1 MRRLF
6 LAAAFS
12 LGLLASGSVMAA
24 PATPPQ
30 PVAELGLGAMPVQ
43 YRDHRGDHRR
53 SHRPAP
59 RYQAPRYVAP
69 RHVAPRYVT
78 PLRHRGHAY
87 SAPQRRGWHAPPRG
101 HRYGWR

>member
-12 LGLLASGSVMAA
+12 LGLFAAGTANAA
-24 PATPPQ
+24 PATPPR
-30 PVAELGLGAMPVQ
+30 PVAEMALDATPVQ
-43 YRDHRGDHRR
+43 YRDRRHDDRR

-59 RYQAPRYVAP
+59 RY
-69 RHVAPRYVT
+69 VAPRYVT
-78 PLRHRGHAY
+78 PLRYRGHAY
-87 SAPQRRGWHAPPRG
+87 AAPQRRNWHAPPRG